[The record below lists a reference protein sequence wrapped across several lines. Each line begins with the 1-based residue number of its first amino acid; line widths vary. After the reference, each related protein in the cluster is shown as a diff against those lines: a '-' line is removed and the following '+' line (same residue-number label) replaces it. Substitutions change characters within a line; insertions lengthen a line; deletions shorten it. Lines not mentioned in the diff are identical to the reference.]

1 VPVHVAGKPR
11 RHRLA
16 LPLLAAVAMA
26 ACSPPPATVE
36 RAPPP
41 PAATRV
47 PPVDVPPD
55 AETPPATLGCDPAP
69 VQSLLGQVAT
79 AELQSRARAAA
90 GADSVRMLVP
100 GQAASTDY
108 RAGRLN
114 LQQDA
119 ANRLT
124 RAYCG

>member
-1 VPVHVAGKPR
+1 MHFAGRLR
-11 RHRLA
+11 RHRFA
-16 LPLLAAVAMA
+16 LLLLAAVVLA
-26 ACSPPPATVE
+26 ACSLPPATVE

-41 PAATRV
+41 PVAPVV
-47 PPVDVPPD
+47 PDNDVPAI

-69 VQSLLGQVAT
+69 VQSLLGRVAT
-79 AELQSRARAAA
+79 VELQSRARAAA
-90 GADSVRMLVP
+90 GADNVRMLAP

-114 LQQDA
+114 LQLDA
-119 ANRLT
+119 ASRLT

>member
-1 VPVHVAGKPR
+1 MVFAQGLRHGRNVSALLVA
-11 RHRLA
+11 L
-16 LPLLAAVAMA
+16 LLAA
-26 ACSPPPATVE
+26 CSLQPTAVD

-41 PAATRV
+41 VVPAV
-47 PPVDVPPD
+47 PDNDVPPD

-114 LQQDA
+114 LQLDA